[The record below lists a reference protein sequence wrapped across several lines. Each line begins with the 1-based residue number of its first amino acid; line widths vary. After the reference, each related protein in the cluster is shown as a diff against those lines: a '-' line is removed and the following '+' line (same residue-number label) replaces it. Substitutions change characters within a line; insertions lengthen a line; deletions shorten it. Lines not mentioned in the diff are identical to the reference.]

1 MRYLNRNIDR
11 YLEEWKQESD
21 RKPLLIRGARQV
33 GKSCAVRHFGETFE
47 YYLEVNFERDIDVA
61 EFFSGNMNV
70 HDIAEKLSMYY
81 GVPVEAG
88 KTLLFL
94 DEIQS
99 CPKALHSLWFF
110 REDYSQ
116 LHVVAAG
123 SLLEFALKDIR
134 SYGVGR
140 ISSLFVYPMSFDE
153 FLEAQNLGGM
163 VKMKKEASDDK
174 ALMEVFHNKL
184 VEQFRQFMLIGGMP
198 AAVSKFIETNS
209 YIKARTVLS
218 DLRVAFI
225 DDFSKYAGRMDP
237 DLLRHTL
244 ISVAR
249 QSGTKFVFSMVD
261 GGYRTEQVKKAL
273 TYLRDAGLIIP
284 VVHSASNGIP
294 LGAETNSKFVKYIMI
309 DNALML
315 DFLGIS
321 DNTQEID
328 KAILTDTAPNLVD
341 KGSIA
346 EMMAGLE
353 ILKYMS
359 PHERH
364 DLYYWQDTNKGNAA
378 EVDYVVAK
386 GGHVVPVE
394 VKSGVKGSMKS
405 LYELLSK
412 PQKDIPYAIRCSLEN
427 FGSFVSPV
435 GKPISICPLYAISN
449 IISKTLTSQ
458 GLNN

>member
-1 MRYLNRNIDR
+1 MRYLQRNIDR
-11 YLEEWKQESD
+11 YLQVWKQDVD

-33 GKSCAVRHFGETFE
+33 GKSCAVRHFGESFE
-47 YYLEVNFERDIDVA
+47 YFLEVNFERDTDVVKIFGGNID
-61 EFFSGNMNV
+61 V
-70 HDIAEKLSMYY
+70 HDISEKLSMYY
-81 GVPVEAG
+81 GIPVEPG

-110 REDYSQ
+110 CEDYPQ
-116 LHVVAAG
+116 LHVIAAG

-153 FLEAQNLGGM
+153 FLEAQNLGGL
-163 VKMKKEASDDK
+163 VRIKREASDAK
-174 ALMEVFHNKL
+174 PLMEVFHNKL
-184 VEQFRQFMLIGGMP
+184 VEQFRQYMLIGGMP
-198 AAVSKFIETNS
+198 AAVSKYVDTKS
-209 YIKARTVLS
+209 YLKARMVLA
-218 DLRVAFI
+218 DLRVAYM
-225 DDFSKYAGRMDP
+225 DDFSKYAGRMNP

-244 ISVAR
+244 MSVAR
-249 QSGTKFVFSMVD
+249 QTGNKFVYSLVD
-261 GGYRTEQVKKAL
+261 GGYRTEQVKTAL

-284 VVHSASNGIP
+284 VFHSASNGIP
-294 LGAETNSKFVKYIMI
+294 LGAEVNHKFVKYLLI

-315 DFLGIS
+315 DFLGMG
-321 DNTQEID
+321 DTVQEQERT
-328 KAILTDTAPNLVD
+328 ILTETAANLVD
-341 KGSIA
+341 KGNVA
-346 EMMAGLE
+346 EMIAGLE

-359 PHERH
+359 PNERH
-364 DLYYWQDTNKGNAA
+364 DLYYWQDTNKGNMA
-378 EVDYVVAK
+378 EVDYVISQ

-412 PQKDIPYAIRCSLEN
+412 PQKDISSAIRCSLEN
-427 FGSFVSPV
+427 FGSFMSPA

-449 IISKTLTSQ
+449 IK
-458 GLNN
+458 

>member
-1 MRYLNRNIDR
+1 
-11 YLEEWKQESD
+11 
-21 RKPLLIRGARQV
+21 
-33 GKSCAVRHFGETFE
+33 
-47 YYLEVNFERDIDVA
+47 
-61 EFFSGNMNV
+61 
-70 HDIAEKLSMYY
+70 
-81 GVPVEAG
+81 
-88 KTLLFL
+88 
-94 DEIQS
+94 
-99 CPKALHSLWFF
+99 
-110 REDYSQ
+110 
-116 LHVVAAG
+116 
-123 SLLEFALKDIR
+123 
-134 SYGVGR
+134 
-140 ISSLFVYPMSFDE
+140 
-153 FLEAQNLGGM
+153 
-163 VKMKKEASDDK
+163 
-174 ALMEVFHNKL
+174 
-184 VEQFRQFMLIGGMP
+184 
-198 AAVSKFIETNS
+198 
-209 YIKARTVLS
+209 
-218 DLRVAFI
+218 
-225 DDFSKYAGRMDP
+225 
-237 DLLRHTL
+237 
-244 ISVAR
+244 
-249 QSGTKFVFSMVD
+249 MVD
-261 GGYRTEQVKKAL
+261 GSYRTEQVKKAL

-284 VVHSASNGIP
+284 VIHSASNGIP

-359 PHERH
+359 PYERH

-386 GGHVVPVE
+386 SGHVVPVE

-427 FGSFVSPV
+427 FGSLVSPI

-449 IISKTLTSQ
+449 IISKTLTS
-458 GLNN
+458 NPIA

>member
-1 MRYLNRNIDR
+1 
-11 YLEEWKQESD
+11 
-21 RKPLLIRGARQV
+21 
-33 GKSCAVRHFGETFE
+33 
-47 YYLEVNFERDIDVA
+47 
-61 EFFSGNMNV
+61 
-70 HDIAEKLSMYY
+70 
-81 GVPVEAG
+81 
-88 KTLLFL
+88 
-94 DEIQS
+94 
-99 CPKALHSLWFF
+99 
-110 REDYSQ
+110 
-116 LHVVAAG
+116 
-123 SLLEFALKDIR
+123 
-134 SYGVGR
+134 
-140 ISSLFVYPMSFDE
+140 
-153 FLEAQNLGGM
+153 
-163 VKMKKEASDDK
+163 
-174 ALMEVFHNKL
+174 
-184 VEQFRQFMLIGGMP
+184 
-198 AAVSKFIETNS
+198 
-209 YIKARTVLS
+209 
-218 DLRVAFI
+218 
-225 DDFSKYAGRMDP
+225 
-237 DLLRHTL
+237 
-244 ISVAR
+244 
-249 QSGTKFVFSMVD
+249 MVD

-386 GGHVVPVE
+386 SGHVVPVE

-427 FGSFVSPV
+427 FGSFISPV
-435 GKPISICPLYAISN
+435 GKPIYICPLYAISN
-449 IISKTLTSQ
+449 IISKTLTS
-458 GLNN
+458 NPIE